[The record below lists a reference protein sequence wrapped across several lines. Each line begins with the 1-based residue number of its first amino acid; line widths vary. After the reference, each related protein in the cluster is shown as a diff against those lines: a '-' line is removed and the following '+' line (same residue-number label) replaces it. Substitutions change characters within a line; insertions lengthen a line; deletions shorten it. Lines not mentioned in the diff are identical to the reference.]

1 MQFPGSVPSIPDW
14 KDKMAETNPTTH
26 STVVGYFSSEQN
38 AEDALRAL
46 HAAGFSHEQI
56 GVAGHAASEVEFKE
70 NKPGFWQR
78 IRNQF
83 RGSSSERNTQ
93 PSPELSGSEN
103 PNFFNYEASDFRGSL
118 GALSIPEERS
128 RYFSDLLAQEG
139 EGVLITVDAGSRRSD
154 AEVILETN
162 GADVGQEMSAWS
174 PGETS
179 RRMAP
184 ENQRIELY
192 GEVLRVHRDRVQSGE
207 VRLRKETVTETK
219 SLNVPVTREELVL
232 ERTPVEGERRAPG
245 AEIGKESEI
254 RIPLSEERVSVE
266 KEPIVREEVRAGKRE
281 VTDVESHDA
290 QVRHEEL
297 KVEGEKESEEE
308 RRRRAA

>member
-1 MQFPGSVPSIPDW
+1 
-14 KDKMAETNPTTH
+14 MAETNPTTH

-56 GVAGHAASEVEFKE
+56 GVAGRAASEVEFKE

-78 IRNQF
+78 MRNQF
-83 RGSSSERNTQ
+83 RGNSSERNTQ
-93 PSPELSGSEN
+93 LSPELSGSEN
-103 PNFFNYEASDFRGSL
+103 PNFYNYEASDFRGSL
-118 GALSIPEERS
+118 GALSIPEENS
-128 RYFSDLLAQEG
+128 RYFSELLAQEG
-139 EGVLITVDAGSRRSD
+139 EGVLITVDAGRRRSD
-154 AEVILETN
+154 AEVILKTN
-162 GADVGQEMSAWS
+162 GADLGQETSAWS
-174 PGETS
+174 PRETS
-179 RRMAP
+179 GRTP
-184 ENQRIELY
+184 GNQHIELY
-192 GEVLRVHRDRVQSGE
+192 GEVLRVHRDRVQRGE

-219 SLNVPVTREELVL
+219 SVNVPVTREELVL
-232 ERTPVEGERRAPG
+232 ERTPVEGERTAPG

-254 RIPLSEERVSVE
+254 RIPLSEERVSIE
-266 KEPIVREEVRAGKRE
+266 KEPVVREEVRAGKRE

>member
-1 MQFPGSVPSIPDW
+1 
-14 KDKMAETNPTTH
+14 MAETNPTTH

-46 HAAGFSHEQI
+46 HAAGFSHDQI
-56 GVAGHAASEVEFKE
+56 GVAGRAASEAELKE
-70 NKPGFWQR
+70 NRPGFWQR

-83 RGSSSERNTQ
+83 RGSTAERNTTQ
-93 PSPELSGSEN
+93 LSPELSGSEN
-103 PNFFNYEASDFRGSL
+103 PNFFNYEASDFRSSL

-128 RYFSDLLAQEG
+128 RYFSDQLAREG

-162 GADVGQEMSAWS
+162 GADLGQEMSAWS
-174 PGETS
+174 SGETS
-179 RRMAP
+179 GRMMAP

-192 GEVLRVHRDRVQSGE
+192 GEVLRVHRDRVQRGE
-207 VRLRKETVTETK
+207 VRLRKETITETQ
-219 SLNVPVTREELVL
+219 SLNVPVTREELVI
-232 ERTPVEGERRAPG
+232 ERTPVEGERTAPG

-254 RIPLSEERVSVE
+254 RIPLSEERISVE
-266 KEPIVREEVRAGKRE
+266 KEPVVREEVRAGKRE
-281 VTDVESHDA
+281 VTDVESHDE

-297 KVEGEKESEEE
+297 KIEGEKESEEE

>member
-1 MQFPGSVPSIPDW
+1 MT
-14 KDKMAETNPTTH
+14 ETNPTTH
-26 STVVGYFSSEQN
+26 STVVGYFPSEQN

-46 HAAGFSHEQI
+46 HAAGFNPEQI
-56 GVAGHAASEVEFKE
+56 GVAGRAASEAELKE
-70 NKPGFWQR
+70 NRPGFWQR

-83 RGSSSERNTQ
+83 RGNATERNATQ
-93 PSPELSGSEN
+93 LSPELSGSEN
-103 PNFFNYEASDFRGSL
+103 PNFYNYEASDFRGSL
-118 GALSIPEERS
+118 GTLSIPEEHS
-128 RYFSDLLAQEG
+128 RYFSELLAREG

-154 AEVILETN
+154 AEVILKTN
-162 GADVGQEMSAWS
+162 GADLGQEMSAWS
-174 PGETS
+174 PRETS
-179 RRMAP
+179 GRAP
-184 ENQRIELY
+184 GDQRIELY
-192 GEVLRVHRDRVQSGE
+192 GEVLRVHRDRVQRGE
-207 VRLRKETVTETK
+207 VRLRKEIITETR

-232 ERTPVEGERRAPG
+232 ERTPVEGERTAPG

-266 KEPIVREEVRAGKRE
+266 KEPVVREEVRAGKRE

-297 KVEGEKESEEE
+297 KVEGEKDSEEE